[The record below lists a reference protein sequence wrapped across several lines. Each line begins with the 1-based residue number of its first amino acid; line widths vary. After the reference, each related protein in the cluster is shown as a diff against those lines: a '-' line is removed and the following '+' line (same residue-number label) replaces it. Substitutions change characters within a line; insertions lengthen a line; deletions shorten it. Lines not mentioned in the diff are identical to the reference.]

1 MTKLYM
7 LLLFLI
13 LCGTP
18 HAATT
23 TAGDGLGSGSFSRM
37 FSFGDSATDT
47 GNGATVN
54 PNSSSNMLPYGETF
68 FGHPT
73 GHFSDGRITVDFLVM
88 GHRKRSKVDISSESN
103 SDNDCSLSSDNHD
116 SDVHLSNHDESS
128 DNHDQHFEENDP
140 LLHLTKEELMKKLKI
155 KLGKR
160 PFTDDHKKKRHKVE
174 SDSIIDDALL
184 EIHNDLVLH
193 YLKMKLSM
201 LGEQSKNK
209 RKTFEKDNQQGQEAV
224 NIDGVHCKFSS
235 FGSSFKQ
242 GGELSNFVMS
252 VFCRYMFKSIHPS
265 KSKRHYFFSSI
276 GNDLMKHPSKTNFGM
291 VQKSFSGASLARP
304 IEICDMMRVLFSLT
318 PYLKKKKTINTML
331 DADCLDC
338 GIFTLKFMEIWR
350 PKVLLTNQFSQ
361 KDIPNIRI
369 QYVNKLF
376 FHPCNIVLNSATK
389 KLVTDYYA
397 KG

>member
-1 MTKLYM
+1 MVHL
-7 LLLFLI
+7 
-13 LCGTP
+13 
-18 HAATT
+18 
-23 TAGDGLGSGSFSRM
+23 
-37 FSFGDSATDT
+37 
-47 GNGATVN
+47 
-54 PNSSSNMLPYGETF
+54 TF
-68 FGHPT
+68 
-73 GHFSDGRITVDFLVM
+73 M

-116 SDVHLSNHDESS
+116 GDVHLSNHDESS

-193 YLKMKLSM
+193 SLKMKLSM

-209 RKTFEKDNQQGQEAV
+209 
-224 NIDGVHCKFSS
+224 
-235 FGSSFKQ
+235 
-242 GGELSNFVMS
+242 
-252 VFCRYMFKSIHPS
+252 
-265 KSKRHYFFSSI
+265 
-276 GNDLMKHPSKTNFGM
+276 NDLMKHPSKTNFGM

-318 PYLKKKKTINTML
+318 PYLKKKKKTINTML

-350 PKVLLTNQFSQ
+350 PRVLLTNQFSQ

-376 FHPCNIVLNSATK
+376 FHPCNIMLNSATK

>member
-1 MTKLYM
+1 MRAPLGDF
-7 LLLFLI
+7 LAALFYA
-13 LCGTP
+13 TP
-18 HAATT
+18 SLGDAV
-23 TAGDGLGSGSFSRM
+23 TAEHEHSGGVERGVEAVEDSGGDGAAHEEEDKESGEALVVLKEARAAVAVER
-37 FSFGDSATDT
+37 DED
-47 GNGATVN
+47 
-54 PNSSSNMLPYGETF
+54 E
-68 FGHPT
+68 
-73 GHFSDGRITVDFLVM
+73 VM
-88 GHRKRSKVDISSESN
+88 GHRKRSKVNISSESN

-116 SDVHLSNHDESS
+116 GDVHLSNHDESS

-140 LLHLTKEELMKKLKI
+140 LLHLTKEEHMKKLKI

-193 YLKMKLSM
+193 SLKMKLSM

-209 RKTFEKDNQQGQEAV
+209 RKTFEKDNQQG
-224 NIDGVHCKFSS
+224 
-235 FGSSFKQ
+235 
-242 GGELSNFVMS
+242 
-252 VFCRYMFKSIHPS
+252 
-265 KSKRHYFFSSI
+265 FFI
-276 GNDLMKHPSKTNFGM
+276 YNDLMKHPSKTNFGM

-304 IEICDMMRVLFSLT
+304 IEICDMLFFPILHLRHWFLFVVDLKDESFVFIDSLFEEEEDYQYNARCRLISKFSIVWRKFV
-318 PYLKKKKTINTML
+318 PEHPINFASFKIIYPPRPRQTNR
-331 DADCLDC
+331 LDC

-350 PKVLLTNQFSQ
+350 PRVLLTNQFSQ

-376 FHPCNIVLNSATK
+376 FHPCNIVLNSTTK

>member
-1 MTKLYM
+1 
-7 LLLFLI
+7 
-13 LCGTP
+13 
-18 HAATT
+18 
-23 TAGDGLGSGSFSRM
+23 
-37 FSFGDSATDT
+37 
-47 GNGATVN
+47 
-54 PNSSSNMLPYGETF
+54 
-68 FGHPT
+68 
-73 GHFSDGRITVDFLVM
+73 M

-116 SDVHLSNHDESS
+116 GDVHLSNHDESS

-160 PFTDDHKKKRHKVE
+160 PFTDDHKKK
-174 SDSIIDDALL
+174 
-184 EIHNDLVLH
+184 
-193 YLKMKLSM
+193 
-201 LGEQSKNK
+201 
-209 RKTFEKDNQQGQEAV
+209 
-224 NIDGVHCKFSS
+224 
-235 FGSSFKQ
+235 
-242 GGELSNFVMS
+242 
-252 VFCRYMFKSIHPS
+252 
-265 KSKRHYFFSSI
+265 
-276 GNDLMKHPSKTNFGM
+276 NDLMKHPSKTNFGM

-350 PKVLLTNQFSQ
+350 PRVLLTNQFSQ
-361 KDIPNIRI
+361 KDIPNIRV

>member
-54 PNSSSNMLPYGETF
+54 PSSSSNMLPYGETF

-116 SDVHLSNHDESS
+116 GDVHLSNHDESS

-174 SDSIIDDALL
+174 SDSIIDDALEKPL
-184 EIHNDLVLH
+184 RKIT
-193 YLKMKLSM
+193 
-201 LGEQSKNK
+201 NK
-209 RKTFEKDNQQGQEAV
+209 
-224 NIDGVHCKFSS
+224 
-235 FGSSFKQ
+235 
-242 GGELSNFVMS
+242 
-252 VFCRYMFKSIHPS
+252 
-265 KSKRHYFFSSI
+265 

-304 IEICDMMRVLFSLT
+304 IEICDMLFFPILHLRHWFLFVVDLKDESFVFIDSLFEEEEDYQYNARCRLISKFSIVWRKFV
-318 PYLKKKKTINTML
+318 PEHPINFASFKIIYPPRPRQTNR
-331 DADCLDC
+331 LDC

-350 PKVLLTNQFSQ
+350 PRVLLTNQFSQ

-397 KG
+397 KLQ